1 MIRVSVLLALLL
13 AVPPAR
19 AQSAPSQSGFEA
31 GLAGEVYVAA
41 LAFMAPRILEP
52 VPVSQLTLWGL
63 RGLTALDPRLE
74 VAVGEQGLLLTL
86 GGRLLYARPL
96 PADED
101 PLAWGGAAAELCA
114 AAWGAS
120 PALRRAGSQGV
131 VKSFFDEVF
140 NHFDPYSRYVPP
152 AEAAEDRARR
162 SGDAGVGLTLALRG
176 GIVVAD
182 EVIAGSPAAEG
193 GIRPGDSIVAVN
205 GQPTRRRA
213 VATVADWIDGSV
225 GTKVTLTWRG
235 RDKRSRTA
243 ELVRALVPPETVYA
257 QRIDAVL
264 VLRVTNFDRTT
275 AAHLAAALTQGLA
288 AARRTDGIILDLRD
302 NRGGLLRQAVGAADI
317 LLPAGTV
324 VVTAGRDPQ
333 ASRIWESAPGE
344 LAENVP
350 VVVLVDGRTASAAEI
365 LAAALADRGRA
376 VVVGSSTLGK
386 GLVQTIDPLPDG
398 GELFV
403 TWSRVLAP
411 LGWPIQGLG
420 VLPQVCT
427 SLGQDAMERELH
439 ELREGQQPLVAA
451 LEAHREARAPLPAAQ
466 VLALRAACPA
476 AEGSDDDLR
485 VARYLIAH
493 PDAYAAAL
501 LPPMREQAPAP

>member
-1 MIRVSVLLALLL
+1 
-13 AVPPAR
+13 
-19 AQSAPSQSGFEA
+19 
-31 GLAGEVYVAA
+31 
-41 LAFMAPRILEP
+41 MAPRILEP
-52 VPVSQLTLWGL
+52 VPVPQLTLWGL

-120 PALRRAGSQGV
+120 PPVRRAGSQGV

-182 EVIAGSPAAEG
+182 EVIAGQPGRRGRNPA
-193 GIRPGDSIVAVN
+193 GDSIIAVN
-205 GQPTRRRA
+205 GQPTRRQGQSR
-213 VATVADWIDGSV
+213 
-225 GTKVTLTWRG
+225 
-235 RDKRSRTA
+235 RSRIGSTA
-243 ELVRALVPPETVYA
+243 LSAPRSRSPGAGATSGRAPPNSSAPWFHPRRSMLSGSTPCSCCA
-257 QRIDAVL
+257 SPISIAPRPRIW
-264 VLRVTNFDRTT
+264 RRRS
-275 AAHLAAALTQGLA
+275 TQGLA

-439 ELREGQQPLVAA
+439 ELREGQQPLAAA

-485 VARYLIAH
+485 VAAT
-493 PDAYAAAL
+493 
-501 LPPMREQAPAP
+501 